1 MDFEKFV
8 QDSLTE
14 IKNNNSDFQRDISSD
29 LKEIKETL
37 RLTCERLTV
46 QENNYKNH
54 IENEANERERQ
65 DKNLNNKYTKINTII
80 AGISIIAMY
89 LGLKSNFA

>member
-14 IKNNNSDFQRDISSD
+14 IKNNNSDFQRDISND

-54 IENEANERERQ
+54 IENEAKEREQQ

>member
-14 IKNNNSDFQRDISSD
+14 IKNNNSDFQRDISND

>member
-14 IKNNNSDFQRDISSD
+14 IKNNNSDYQKEISND

-37 RLTCERLTV
+37 RITCERLTI
-46 QENNYKNH
+46 QEEKYKNH
-54 IENEANERERQ
+54 ITSPAS
-65 DKNLNNKYTKINTII
+65 
-80 AGISIIAMY
+80 ISAAA
-89 LGLKSNFA
+89 L